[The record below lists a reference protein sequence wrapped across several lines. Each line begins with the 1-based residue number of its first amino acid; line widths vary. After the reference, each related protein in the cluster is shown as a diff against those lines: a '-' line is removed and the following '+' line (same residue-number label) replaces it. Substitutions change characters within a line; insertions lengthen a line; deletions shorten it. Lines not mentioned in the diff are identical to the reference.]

1 MATAHHHQVKEIEVK
16 EIVRSTRARQNLS
29 LAQFGRALGVTRQA
43 IYNWERGINRP
54 DPMLLIKLTIRH
66 SDWRAD
72 FARECLITLKP
83 ELFEAPE

>member
-1 MATAHHHQVKEIEVK
+1 MATAHHHQVK

-29 LAQFGRALGVTRQA
+29 LAQFGRAIGVTRQA
-43 IYNWERGINRP
+43 IYNWERGLNRP